1 MNSRIRSPKPHH
13 FLLCAF
19 SFLLVVPA
27 CVPSP
32 TATPPRQTP
41 FPTLPLV
48 GDTATPAFGATES
61 IITPDAPAETGAPT
75 LASATSV
82 PVPTDGSLSADILAP
97 IVQLTVQDPELPVS
111 FGQSVPLNVLAA
123 DNSIIARL
131 DLYDNNV
138 LYAAMP
144 VVLPGS
150 VYSHQF
156 SWKANAL
163 GRHVLRAVA
172 YDARGNASTPSQIEL
187 TVINNNH
194 APFIQITSPS
204 GGKDAELG
212 APLLIQGVA
221 TDDVAVTR
229 MDLIVDNQLVTSVK
243 PEQAEGITPF
253 AVAILW
259 TPTTTGAHNIILRAY
274 DNQNQSDDSLRYSI
288 RVFDVQPPVVSAASD
303 HTTLSPGDVL
313 VVTALALS
321 NNGIRRVELYVD
333 DRLADA
339 RNSAAP
345 SRQTSF
351 QAALAAPDLT
361 NGIHTFF
368 VRAQD
373 VTGQTTDTS
382 RATVEVRQG
391 APRVS
396 RETPAS
402 QSARLPLPP
411 IPTATPEIIL
421 PGLPTIEIRLMNS
434 PVVLPDAAKIQI
446 TAHGSSELDHIE
458 LWARA
463 PGETTAQLLLD
474 EVVLGSTD
482 KTLNFDWNPP
492 RAGVVEMYARVYD
505 NVKQSRASNPIRFS
519 VQPPLAPTPPTE
531 GFNFGQGWYAESPA
545 ARFEATFTQIGRAL
559 RGSFL
564 ELRTD
569 GKILAGQVVSGA
581 VTGQS
586 ALFGVDFADA
596 GAGGADPGTPHLLEF
611 DCAFNAPPPVLT
623 CNYTNEKG
631 ERGSAVF
638 QPLEP

>member
-1 MNSRIRSPKPHH
+1 MRPRPRY

-19 SFLLVVPA
+19 GFLLAVPA

-32 TATPPRQTP
+32 TATPPRQAP

-48 GDTATPAFGATES
+48 GETVTPAFGATES
-61 IITPDAPAETGAPT
+61 IITPNTPGQTVAPT
-75 LASATSV
+75 LVSATRV
-82 PVPTDGSLSADILAP
+82 PVPTDGSLSADTLAP

-111 FGQSVPLNVLAA
+111 FEQNVPLNVLAA
-123 DNSIIARL
+123 DNNIIARL
-131 DLYDNNV
+131 DLFDNNSV
-138 LYAAMP
+138 YAAVP

-150 VYSHQF
+150 VYSNQF
-156 SWKANAL
+156 LWKANTL

-172 YDARGNASTPSQIEL
+172 YDASGNASTPSQIEL

-204 GGKDAELG
+204 GGKDVELG

-229 MDLIVDNQLVTSVK
+229 MDLIVDNQLLTSVK
-243 PEQAEGITPF
+243 PEQAEGVTPF
-253 AVAILW
+253 AAAILW

-288 RVFDVQPPVVSAASD
+288 RVFDNRPPVVTAASD
-303 HTTLSPGDVL
+303 HAILSPGDVL
-313 VVTALALS
+313 VVNALALS
-321 NNGIRRVELYVD
+321 GNGIRRVELYVD
-333 DRLADA
+333 DRLVDA
-339 RNSAAP
+339 RNSVSP
-345 SRQTSF
+345 SQQTSF
-351 QAALAAPDLT
+351 QAALAAPDLA
-361 NGIHTFF
+361 NGAHTFF

-373 VTGQTTDTS
+373 VTGQTADIP
-382 RATVEVRQG
+382 RASVEVRQD

-402 QSARLPLPP
+402 QNARTPLPP
-411 IPTATPEIIL
+411 TPTATPEIIL
-421 PGLPTIEIRLMNS
+421 PGLPSIELRLMNE
-434 PVVLPDAAKIQI
+434 PVILPDAAKIQI
-446 TAHGSSELDHIE
+446 TVHGSSELDRIE

-482 KTLNFDWNPP
+482 KTLNFDWNAPG
-492 RAGVVEMYARVYD
+492 AGVVEMYARVSD
-505 NVKQSRASNPIRFS
+505 NVKQSRVSNPIRFS
-519 VQPPLAPTPPTE
+519 VQPPPAPTPPPE
-531 GFNFGQGWYAESPA
+531 SFNFGQTWYAESPA

-564 ELRTD
+564 EVRND
-569 GKILAGQVVSGA
+569 GKSLTGQVVSGA
-581 VTGQS
+581 VTGQNV
-586 ALFGVDFADA
+586 LFGVGFTAA
-596 GAGGADPGTPHLLEF
+596 GAGAADPGTLHILEF
-611 DCAFNAPPPVLT
+611 DCAFSARPPLLT
-623 CNYTNEKG
+623 CNYSNEKG

-638 QPLEP
+638 QPLQP